1 MVGGLSVESPT
12 SKGQGTEIQDF
23 VFQCGSSFLKTE
35 CPDRQVQ
42 SVPWENVYVRSI
54 KLGVI
59 FLVTSSQE
67 FLFSLYFRLA
77 DALAV
82 KCIRPDE
89 RHYGA
94 SLVGP

>member
-1 MVGGLSVESPT
+1 MP
-12 SKGQGTEIQDF
+12 
-23 VFQCGSSFLKTE
+23 C
-35 CPDRQVQ
+35 
-42 SVPWENVYVRSI
+42 ENVHVRSI

-59 FLVTSSQE
+59 FLVISSQE

-82 KCIRPDE
+82 KCIRPGE